1 MLNLFEDLKISEDKL
16 HTKYK
21 IIKNYLGWTGEHLV
35 LNDWIAGF
43 QDRDNKIVKEFQTT
57 FHSAFWEFYL
67 YALSKEAGF
76 EVDFSKNRPDF
87 VITKPIKFYI
97 EAVVAN
103 IKQDGKQETERTL
116 DDILSMIKP
125 YWERENFDES
135 MNESITRYS
144 NAFISKSK
152 KYFEYSKDSDW
163 DSSAPYVIAL
173 SGYEQV
179 NYGNNF
185 YHSMVALLYGMYLNA
200 KEDSYSQKQTIVKPG
215 SDAAIPIGLFLT
227 NAFSHVSAII
237 FSCTMTLGK
246 LTSLAISQKKSAV
259 NLNAVMCIRH
269 DHEEP
274 CFKPQ
279 IISPKSPEYL
289 TDGVFVFHNP
299 FAANPL
305 PKNIFDKTNV
315 VHFEFDA
322 VAKTLSGNGNNLPI
336 VSRLN
341 LAGGHF
347 FIESMVQRINESFNP
362 DLVFSLAIVKKVK
375 KGDEADSHNVI
386 FQDAENLNLEFTLTF
401 DYDALLRYKIKEGKE
416 FIVTCKIPEKYRMPN
431 LDESKATLRQN
442 LRKVACFAL
451 NEGNL
456 VYLQEKI

>member
-1 MLNLFEDLKISEDKL
+1 MLNLFKDLKIPDNIL
-16 HTKYK
+16 HAKFK
-21 IIKNYLGWTGEHLV
+21 IIKNHLGCTGEHLV
-35 LNDWIAGF
+35 LNDWITGF

-87 VITKPIKFYI
+87 IITKPIKFYI

-103 IKQDGKQETERTL
+103 IKQGGKQETERTL
-116 DDILSMIKP
+116 ADIMSMIQP
-125 YWERENFDES
+125 YWERENFYES

-152 KYFEYSKDSDW
+152 KHAEYSKDSDW
-163 DSSAPYVIAL
+163 DSRAPYVIAL

-185 YHSMVALLYGMYLNA
+185 HYAMVALLYGMYLNA
-200 KEDSYSQKQTIVKPG
+200 KEDFYSRKTHISKPG
-215 SDAAIPIGLFLT
+215 SDALIPIGLFLT
-227 NAFSHVSAII
+227 NAFSHVSAVI

-246 LTSLAISQKKSAV
+246 LTSLAISQEKSLV

-269 DHEEP
+269 DDEEP

-279 IISPKSPEYL
+279 IISPESPEYL

-299 FAANPL
+299 FAMNPL
-305 PKNIFDKTNV
+305 PRSIFHKTNV
-315 VHFEFDA
+315 VHLEYD
-322 VAKTLSGNGNNLPI
+322 TNTEILSANGNYLPI

-341 LAGGHF
+341 LAGGHY
-347 FIESMVQRINESFNP
+347 FIESVTQHVIESFNP
-362 DLVFSLAIVKKVK
+362 DLVFSLAIVKKISR
-375 KGDEADSHNVI
+375 GDTVGSHDVA
-386 FQDAENLNLEFTLTF
+386 FQDAEDLNLKFTLTF
-401 DYDALLRYKIKEGKE
+401 DHDALLRYDIKRNKK
-416 FIVTCKIPEKYRMPN
+416 FIVTCKIPEKYRVTD
-431 LDESKATLRQN
+431 LDESRATICRK
-442 LRKVACFAL
+442 LRKISCFTL
-451 NEGNL
+451 NEGRL
-456 VYLQEKI
+456 VSLKEKI